1 MKEDEEFINP
11 WDFAT
16 RNGWEN
22 SQTSQLQGHLPIPT
36 GL

>member
-16 RNGWEN
+16 RNGWKN